1 MNNKQN
7 YFENETA
14 EKGIGFKFIISLEV
28 LMIIIFAAFSLKR
41 IIENPVQLD
50 PTIGIDPLWY
60 SYSIVVLSI
69 IALIGLWFTYM
80 YRKWAV
86 YTVISAILLMII
98 INPEFSL
105 IKTLIPMFTLF
116 IFVGYGL
123 FEIIPRWR
131 FFK

>member
-1 MNNKQN
+1 MENKKN

-14 EKGIGFKFIISLEV
+14 EKGIGFKVILLLEA

-41 IIENPVQLD
+41 IVENPVQLD

-86 YTVISAILLMII
+86 YSVIISVFLMIL
-98 INPEFSL
+98 INPYFSL

-123 FEIIPRWR
+123 FEIIPKWR